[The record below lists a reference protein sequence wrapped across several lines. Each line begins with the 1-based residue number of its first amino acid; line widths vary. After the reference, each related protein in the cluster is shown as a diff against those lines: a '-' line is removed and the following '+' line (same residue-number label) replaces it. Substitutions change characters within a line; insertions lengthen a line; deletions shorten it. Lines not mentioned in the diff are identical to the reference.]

1 MRQNQSRV
9 DSKRAK
15 HLFCLDVIE
24 VIETTL
30 ERLTVERHNMHAGTG
45 PGMVQ
50 VGRMLTKDIF
60 NIRRAQPLQNIPD
73 GGMSGW
79 PFPSD
84 LKGSVQL
91 WPMDLDEG
99 ADAAIRVGTAHNREN
114 GKQQDMRQLVK
125 FAFGAPRIGDCCEL
139 REEMFE

>member
-1 MRQNQSRV
+1 
-9 DSKRAK
+9 
-15 HLFCLDVIE
+15 
-24 VIETTL
+24 
-30 ERLTVERHNMHAGTG
+30 
-45 PGMVQ
+45 MVQ

-60 NIRRAQPLQNIPD
+60 DIRRAQPLQNIPD
-73 GGMSGW
+73 GCMSRW

-91 WPMDLDEG
+91 RPMDLDEG

-125 FAFGAPRIGDCCEL
+125 FAFGAPRIGDCLRAARGNVRITSRQPPNNSVASHKFRLFRSKEL
-139 REEMFE
+139 LRSSSRLNSETPLLNGLTIER

>member
-1 MRQNQSRV
+1 
-9 DSKRAK
+9 
-15 HLFCLDVIE
+15 
-24 VIETTL
+24 
-30 ERLTVERHNMHAGTG
+30 MHAETG

-99 ADAAIRVGTAHNREN
+99 ADAAIRVGTAHNLEN

-125 FAFGAPRIGDCCEL
+125 FAFGASRIGDCCEL

>member
-9 DSKRAK
+9 DSKRAE
-15 HLFCLDVIE
+15 HLFCLDVVE

-30 ERLTVERHNMHAGTG
+30 ERLTIERHNMHAETG

-84 LKGSVQL
+84 LKGS
-91 WPMDLDEG
+91 
-99 ADAAIRVGTAHNREN
+99 HNREN

-125 FAFGAPRIGDCCEL
+125 FAFGAPRIGDC
-139 REEMFE
+139 